1 MYEQVENYLRW
12 LFDTV
17 GSEIRTYGNFKSLSH
32 YLRVDKRCL
41 KNFSQGISFYYF
53 ILSNLKIDKI

>member
-12 LFDTV
+12 LFDTI
-17 GSEIRTYGNFKSLSH
+17 GTEIRTYGNFKSLSH

-41 KNFSQGISFYYF
+41 KNFSQGIFHFIISF
-53 ILSNLKIDKI
+53 